1 MGVPP
6 GTSPEASADEGFGLA
21 LRDGAVA
28 YGARTIL
35 RDLSLDVPAGS
46 TTCLL
51 GPSGIGK
58 STLLRRVA
66 GLIDGP
72 GTVQATD
79 GQPLAGRG
87 TDGAGDGLLPLA
99 QRTGQCPAG
108 VAAARRRADR
118 DRGLAML
125 ARVGLAEAAESRP
138 ATLSGGMRQ
147 RVALARTLMEDCPLV
162 LMDEPFSAVDALTR
176 LRLQDLAAEMLAGR
190 TVLMVTHDPWEA
202 IRISHA
208 ITVMTGDPATISRT
222 LEPGGQTPRAI
233 DTDSARDHW
242 RQLMEA
248 LGRWHEAAC

>member
-1 MGVPP
+1 MGVLP

-21 LRDGAVA
+21 LRGLSVA

-79 GQPLAGRG
+79 GQPLAGRVALMG
-87 TDGAGDGLLPLA
+87 QGDGLLPWLSA
-99 QRTGQCPAG
+99 LDNVLLGSRLRGE
-108 VAAARRRADR
+108 RADR

-125 ARVGLAEAAESRP
+125 ARVGLADAAESRP

-248 LGRWHEAAC
+248 LGEMA

>member
-1 MGVPP
+1 MGVLP

-21 LRDGAVA
+21 LRGLSVA

-79 GQPLAGRG
+79 GQPLAGRVALMG
-87 TDGAGDGLLPLA
+87 QGDGLQPWLNALDNVLLGS
-99 QRTGQCPAG
+99 RLRGE
-108 VAAARRRADR
+108 RADR

-125 ARVGLAEAAESRP
+125 ARVGLADAAESRP

-248 LGRWHEAAC
+248 LGEMA

>member
-1 MGVPP
+1 MGVLP
-6 GTSPEASADEGFGLA
+6 GTSPETSADEGFGLA
-21 LRDGAVA
+21 LRGLSVA
-28 YGARTIL
+28 YGAHTIL

-79 GQPLAGRG
+79 GLPLAGRVALMG
-87 TDGAGDGLLPLA
+87 QGDGLLPWLNA
-99 QRTGQCPAG
+99 LDNVLLGSRLRGE
-108 VAAARRRADR
+108 RADR

-125 ARVGLAEAAESRP
+125 ARVGLADAAASRP

-208 ITVMTGDPATISRT
+208 ITVMTGDPATISLT
-222 LEPGGQTPRAI
+222 LEPDGRTPRAI

-242 RQLMEA
+242 RLLMDA
-248 LGRWHEAAC
+248 LGEMA

>member
-1 MGVPP
+1 MGVSP
-6 GTSPEASADEGFGLA
+6 GISRESVADSGFGLE
-21 LRDGAVA
+21 LRGLSVT

-35 RDLSLDVPAGS
+35 HDLSLDVPAGG

-72 GTVQATD
+72 GTVRASD
-79 GQPLAGRG
+79 GGAIAGRAALMG
-87 TDGAGDGLLPLA
+87 QGDGLLPWLSA
-99 QRTGQCPAG
+99 LDNVLLGSRLRGERP
-108 VAAARRRADR
+108 DR
-118 DRGLAML
+118 ERGMALL
-125 ARVGLAEAAESRP
+125 ARVGLADAAAARP

-176 LRLQDLAAEMLAGR
+176 LHLQDLACEMLAGR
-190 TVLMVTHDPWEA
+190 TVLLVTHDPWEA

-208 ITVMTGDPATISRT
+208 ITVMTGDPATISLT
-222 LEPGGQTPRAI
+222 LQPEGTAPRAV
-233 DTDSARDHW
+233 DTDAARDHW
-242 RQLMEA
+242 RRLMET
-248 LGRWHEAAC
+248 LGQAA

>member
-1 MGVPP
+1 MGVLP
-6 GTSPEASADEGFGLA
+6 GTSPEASAEGGFGLA
-21 LRDGAVA
+21 LRGLSVA

-79 GQPLAGRG
+79 GRPLAGRVALMG
-87 TDGAGDGLLPLA
+87 QGDGLLPWLDA
-99 QRTGQCPAG
+99 LDNVLLGSRLRGE
-108 VAAARRRADR
+108 RADR

-125 ARVGLAEAAESRP
+125 ARVGLADAAESRP

-222 LEPGGQTPRAI
+222 LKPDGQTPRAI

-248 LGRWHEAAC
+248 LGEMA

>member
-1 MGVPP
+1 MGVLP
-6 GTSPEASADEGFGLA
+6 GTSPETSADEGFGLA
-21 LRDGAVA
+21 LRGLSVA
-28 YGARTIL
+28 YGAHTIL

-79 GQPLAGRG
+79 GQPLAGRVALMG
-87 TDGAGDGLLPLA
+87 QGDGLLPWLNA
-99 QRTGQCPAG
+99 LDNVLLGSRLRGE
-108 VAAARRRADR
+108 RADR

-125 ARVGLAEAAESRP
+125 ARVGLADAATSRP

-208 ITVMTGDPATISRT
+208 ITVMTGDPATISLT
-222 LEPGGQTPRAI
+222 LEPDGQTPRAI

-242 RQLMEA
+242 RLLMDA
-248 LGRWHEAAC
+248 LGEMA